1 MFTGLVEETGIIV
14 DLKKI
19 NDGLECIIEA
29 NLVLEDLKTN
39 DSISCSG
46 ICLTATKVNE
56 NSFKVQLVN
65 ETLERT
71 TAKHWKESSVLNL
84 ERALLPSTRLGGHL
98 VQGHVDTVTTIKN
111 IKRLDESAIFTF
123 EIDAVNRKYIVEKGS
138 VCLDGISLTVASIS
152 ETQFTIALIPHT
164 LGVTSWENS
173 RVGDQVNLEV
183 DIMAK
188 YIENIKFHFLLIIFS
203 IYFFI
208 FSLWQN
214 ILKI

>member
-98 VQGHVDTVTTIKN
+98 VQGHVDTVTTIKH
-111 IKRLDESAIFTF
+111 IERLDESAIFTF

-138 VCLDGISLTVASIS
+138 VCLDGISLTVASIN
-152 ETQFTIALIPHT
+152 ETQFSIALIPHT
-164 LGVTSWENS
+164 LSATSWKNS
-173 RVGDQVNLEV
+173 KTGEQVNLEV

-188 YIENIKFHFLLIIFS
+188 YIENMMSK
-203 IYFFI
+203 
-208 FSLWQN
+208 
-214 ILKI
+214 K

>member
-1 MFTGLVEETGIIV
+1 MMFTGLVEETGIIV

-111 IKRLDESAIFTF
+111 IQRLDESAIFTF
-123 EIDAVNRKYIVEKGS
+123 DIDVVNRKYVVEKGS

-152 ETQFTIALIPHT
+152 ETQFTVALIPHT

-188 YIENIKFHFLLIIFS
+188 YIENMMSK
-203 IYFFI
+203 
-208 FSLWQN
+208 
-214 ILKI
+214 K

>member
-46 ICLTATKVNE
+46 ICLTATEVNQ

-98 VQGHVDTVTTIKN
+98 VQGHVDTVTTIKH
-111 IKRLDESAIFTF
+111 IERLDESAIFTF

-138 VCLDGISLTVASIS
+138 VCLDGISLTVASIN
-152 ETQFTIALIPHT
+152 ETQFSIALIPHT
-164 LGVTSWENS
+164 LSATSWKNS
-173 RVGDQVNLEV
+173 KTGEQVNLEV

-188 YIENIKFHFLLIIFS
+188 YIENMMSK
-203 IYFFI
+203 
-208 FSLWQN
+208 
-214 ILKI
+214 K

>member
-1 MFTGLVEETGIIV
+1 MMFTGLVEETGIIV

-46 ICLTATKVNE
+46 ICLTTTKVNE

-71 TAKHWKESSVLNL
+71 TAKHWKESSILNL

-111 IKRLDESAIFTF
+111 IQRLDESAIFTF

-188 YIENIKFHFLLIIFS
+188 YIENMMSK
-203 IYFFI
+203 
-208 FSLWQN
+208 
-214 ILKI
+214 K

>member
-1 MFTGLVEETGIIV
+1 MMFTGLVEETGIIV

-19 NDGLECIIEA
+19 NDVLECIIEA

-188 YIENIKFHFLLIIFS
+188 YIENMMSK
-203 IYFFI
+203 
-208 FSLWQN
+208 
-214 ILKI
+214 K

>member
-71 TAKHWKESSVLNL
+71 TAKHWKESSILNL

-111 IKRLDESAIFTF
+111 IQRLDESAIFTF

-164 LGVTSWENS
+164 LGVTS
-173 RVGDQVNLEV
+173 
-183 DIMAK
+183 
-188 YIENIKFHFLLIIFS
+188 
-203 IYFFI
+203 
-208 FSLWQN
+208 
-214 ILKI
+214 

>member
-1 MFTGLVEETGIIV
+1 MMFTGLVEETGIIV
-14 DLKKI
+14 DVKKI

-111 IKRLDESAIFTF
+111 IQRLDESAIFTF

-188 YIENIKFHFLLIIFS
+188 YIENMMSK
-203 IYFFI
+203 
-208 FSLWQN
+208 
-214 ILKI
+214 K